1 MRIISV
7 RVAPVARI
15 FAIAYAFFG
24 LMAFVV
30 YALGTAEYLTLP
42 FGVLGPVFHLNMNLN
57 LARSNGV
64 FYNLLLAVSSVLAYS
79 LTGLLTG
86 AAGAFCF
93 NVIAKQMGGI
103 DAKYVLTASDD
114 ASTKSA

>member
-7 RVAPVARI
+7 RVAPVARV
-15 FAIAYAFFG
+15 FAIAYAVFG

-57 LARSNGV
+57 RHV
-64 FYNLLLAVSSVLAYS
+64 R
-79 LTGLLTG
+79 
-86 AAGAFCF
+86 AGC
-93 NVIAKQMGGI
+93 
-103 DAKYVLTASDD
+103 
-114 ASTKSA
+114 STTSCWLFRRRLPMP